1 MKKLIEYD
9 KKEILAEEVFIEIFE
24 QEDVIRRAQMLLSFQ
39 DRAKE
44 LGVKGQFDT
53 MVKAFEKAEKAAEQ
67 KQKKNQTLLEN
78 WTNFTGKYAVDEMS
92 ILVGGR

>member
-53 MVKAFEKAEKAAEQ
+53 MVKAFEKRKRRQ
-67 KQKKNQTLLEN
+67 SKN
-78 WTNFTGKYAVDEMS
+78 KRRIRHY
-92 ILVGGR
+92 

>member
-53 MVKAFEKAEKAAEQ
+53 MVKAFEKAEKGGRD
-67 KQKKNQTLLEN
+67 KNKRRNQTL
-78 WTNFTGKYAVDEMS
+78 
-92 ILVGGR
+92 

>member
-1 MKKLIEYD
+1 MKNLIEYD

-24 QEDVIRRAQMLLSFQ
+24 QEDAIKRAQLLLSFQ

-53 MVKAFEKAEKAAEQ
+53 MVKAFEKAQNIVGE
-67 KQKKNQTLLEN
+67 L
-78 WTNFTGKYAVDEMS
+78 DEFHRK
-92 ILVGGR
+92 V